1 MFNLSRCLIRLFQFD
16 NLFTADAGVIKSFL
30 YYCRVFFIMTW
41 SVFPDNKSS
50 DVRRLLI
57 PRLISQSTI
66 DTLFDELLLFML
78 LFDKICINY
87 ELKKLFSFKRILTIH
102 LVLFIYIY

>member
-1 MFNLSRCLIRLFQFD
+1 MFQFD

-30 YYCRVFFIMTW
+30 YYCTVFFIMTW

-66 DTLFDELLLFML
+66 DTLFDALLLFIL
-78 LFDKICINY
+78 LFDKICIYN
-87 ELKKLFSFKRILTIH
+87 ELKNYFVSKKYYSPC
-102 LVLFIYIY
+102 LVYLYL